1 MQGGPGDAYDLG
13 DRSLGD
19 LLLQEY
25 ADFFLLAVELG
36 LAQRALGAA
45 EQSALGPCRS

>member
-1 MQGGPGDAYDLG
+1 MQGGSGDAYDLG
-13 DRSLGD
+13 DRDLGD

-36 LAQRALGAA
+36 LA
-45 EQSALGPCRS
+45 RSVAVWCKAFFSVLYL